1 MVNGLSGSW
10 NSWTGNSSGQ
20 NSTLPRTTKVTP
32 LWHTKCFSSLNVS
45 LYLVIDNVEGQNTD
59 GIHIFLVS
67 SSPKSPVIAE
77 CYNKYRGWEM
87 NSFPSFPTICPNQ
100 SLITVLFNTNIII
113 IRRFNNRKIIS
124 LSDTDQHEGRQSTWD
139 SWHRA
144 SSAPQEEGGS
154 TATPGEYKEC
164 ISLSAEL
171 MRSVQS

>member
-20 NSTLPRTTKVTP
+20 SSTLPRTTKVTP

-45 LYLVIDNVEGQNTD
+45 LYLVIDNVEGENTD

-113 IRRFNNRKIIS
+113 IRRFKNRKIIS
-124 LSDTDQHEGRQSTWD
+124 PSQGYTEWYWPTRGKAEHMGFL
-139 SWHRA
+139 
-144 SSAPQEEGGS
+144 
-154 TATPGEYKEC
+154 TPGIRC
-164 ISLSAEL
+164 SSGG
-171 MRSVQS
+171 RR